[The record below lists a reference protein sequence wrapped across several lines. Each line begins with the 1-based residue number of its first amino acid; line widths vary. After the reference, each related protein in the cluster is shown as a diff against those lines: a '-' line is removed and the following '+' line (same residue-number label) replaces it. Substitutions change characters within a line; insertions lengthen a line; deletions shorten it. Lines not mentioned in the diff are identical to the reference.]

1 MYPLLVQVP
10 DSSHARFGRETDVLS
25 MADRI
30 RAGPVCAQVEGC
42 PLDSSF
48 DSMHAGVWERWMDHR
63 SVYPSPSIHSHRF
76 EMFPSG
82 PGWIYRPQTKNLFFC
97 TLFPESRTSSLDALL
112 R

>member
-30 RAGPVCAQVEGC
+30 RAGPVCAQVEGY

-48 DSMHAGVWERWMDHR
+48 DSMHAGVWERWMNHR
-63 SVYPSPSIHSHRF
+63 SVY
-76 EMFPSG
+76 
-82 PGWIYRPQTKNLFFC
+82 Y
-97 TLFPESRTSSLDALL
+97 
-112 R
+112 